1 MTIGQNIKSIRTK
14 QGISQKT
21 LAIKSGVGLASIQRI
36 EYGQLNP
43 KRETLH
49 KIAKALHVNDIDL
62 DDHLKE
68 MFKSWDDHNDAESLS
83 KEVQVWDTLPDY
95 DEDDIEIFRQ
105 MLLLNPDGK
114 QKVSTYIEDLIPKYK
129 KK

>member
-1 MTIGQNIKSIRTK
+1 MTIGQNIKSIRIK
-14 QGISQKT
+14 QGISQKS
-21 LAIKSGVGLASIQRI
+21 LAEKSGVGLASIQRI

-49 KIAKALHVNDIDL
+49 KIATALHVNDVYL

-68 MFKSWDDHNDAESLS
+68 MFQSWDDRIDTESLS

-105 MLLLNPDGK
+105 LLSLNPDGK
-114 QKVSTYIEDLIPKYK
+114 QNVSEYIQDLIPKYK

>member
-1 MTIGQNIKSIRTK
+1 MTVGQNIKSIRTK

-49 KIAKALHVNDIDL
+49 KIAKALHVNDIEL

-68 MFKSWDDHNDAESLS
+68 MLKSWDNHIDTESLS
-83 KEVQVWDTLPDY
+83 KEVQVWDNLPDY
-95 DEDDIEIFRQ
+95 NEEDIEIFRQ
-105 MLLLNPDGK
+105 MLSLNPDGK
-114 QKVSTYIEDLIPKYK
+114 QKVSEYIQDLIPKYK

>member
-68 MFKSWDDHNDAESLS
+68 MFKSWDDHNDAKSLS

-105 MLLLNPDGK
+105 MLSLNPDGK

>member
-1 MTIGQNIKSIRTK
+1 MTIGQNIKSIRIN
-14 QGISQKT
+14 QGISQKS
-21 LAIKSGVGLASIQRI
+21 LAEKSGVGLASIQRI

-49 KIAKALHVNDIDL
+49 KIAKALHVKDVDL

-68 MFKSWDDHNDAESLS
+68 MIQNWNNTIDTKSLS
-83 KEVQVWDTLPDY
+83 KEVQVWDDLPVY

-105 MLLLNPDGK
+105 MLSLNPDGK
-114 QKVSTYIEDLIPKYK
+114 QKVSEYINDLIPKYK

>member
-1 MTIGQNIKSIRTK
+1 MTVGQNIKSIRTK

-68 MFKSWDDHNDAESLS
+68 MLKSWDNHIDTESLS
-83 KEVQVWDTLPDY
+83 KEVQVWDNLPDY
-95 DEDDIEIFRQ
+95 NEDDIEIFRQ
-105 MLLLNPDGK
+105 MLSLNPDGK
-114 QKVSTYIEDLIPKYK
+114 QKVSEYIQDLIPKYK

>member
-1 MTIGQNIKSIRTK
+1 VTIGQNIKSIRTK

-105 MLLLNPDGK
+105 MLSLNPDGK
-114 QKVSTYIEDLIPKYK
+114 QKVLEYIQDLIPKYK